1 MLCFVLCWFHWVC
14 SISPGNRNPLG
25 DTNVCGGEGL
35 VEEQSWSLWWKRLS
49 PIKCQMSTGTF
60 PSIVTSALQM
70 PVCPDPRGPVDLR
83 GIPHPSPGQL
93 SWEPEGRV
101 LSTSGM
107 SFWCKGLC
115 FPCWVARALYLLG
128 ICRAKDHCQSMGI
141 ETQKRLF
148 LLTL

>member
-14 SISPGNRNPLG
+14 SISPGNRNPVG

-107 SFWCKGLC
+107 SFWCKGLWP
-115 FPCWVARALYLLG
+115 FPAGLPGHFIFWASVG
-128 ICRAKDHCQSMGI
+128 
-141 ETQKRLF
+141 QKI
-148 LLTL
+148 TVKAWA